1 MGYQTDHERHGY
13 HRPNTLRVTVRQSES
28 KTRRGFDDERT
39 ARKWL
44 YVRLPPRVFYAAGL
58 ERGDIAEV
66 TLYFKS
72 SDGQRSTHPRPTACG
87 IINIR
92 KEQAAPRRVLDDE

>member
-1 MGYQTDHERHGY
+1 MGYKTDHVQHG
-13 HRPNTLRVTVRQSES
+13 HTRPNTLRVTVRQSES

-44 YVRLPPRVFYAAGL
+44 YVRLPPRVFHQCGL
-58 ERGDIAEV
+58 DRGDIAEV
-66 TLYFKS
+66 TLYFKN
-72 SDGQRSTHPRPTACG
+72 DIG

-92 KEQAAPRRVLDDE
+92 KEWTEEAMDDE

>member
-1 MGYQTDHERHGY
+1 MGYQADHVRHG
-13 HRPNTLRVTVRQSES
+13 HTRPNTLRVTVRQSES

-44 YVRLPPRVFYAAGL
+44 FIRLPPRVFHQAGL
-58 ERGDIAEV
+58 DRGDVAEV
-66 TLYFKS
+66 SLYFK
-72 SDGQRSTHPRPTACG
+72 DGIG

-92 KEQAAPRRVLDDE
+92 AEQTGPGVLDDE

>member
-1 MGYQTDHERHGY
+1 MGYKTDHEQHG
-13 HRPNTLRVTVRQSES
+13 HSRPNTLRVTVRQSES

-44 YVRLPPRVFYAAGL
+44 YVRLPPRVFHQCGL

-66 TLYFKS
+66 TLYYPKGHEHQCV
-72 SDGQRSTHPRPTACG
+72 DGTG
-87 IINIR
+87 VINIR
-92 KEQAAPRRVLDDE
+92 KEAWNAKEMDDE

>member
-1 MGYQTDHERHGY
+1 MGHTTDHDRHGY
-13 HRPNTLRVTVRQSES
+13 HKPSTLRVTVRQSES
-28 KTRRGFDDERT
+28 KTRTGFHDERT

-44 YVRLPPRVFYAAGL
+44 YVRLPPRVFHQAGL

-66 TLYFKS
+66 SLYFK
-72 SDGQRSTHPRPTACG
+72 DGVG

-92 KEQAAPRRVLDDE
+92 KEAWDQKVLDDE

>member
-1 MGYQTDHERHGY
+1 MDYKTDHDQHG
-13 HRPNTLRVTVRQSES
+13 HTRPNTLRVTVRQSES
-28 KTRRGFDDERT
+28 KTRRGVNDERT

-44 YVRLPPRVFYAAGL
+44 YVRLPPRVFHAAGL
-58 ERGDIAEV
+58 DRGDIAEV

-72 SDGQRSTHPRPTACG
+72 NDGQRSTQPRPTACG

-92 KEQAAPRRVLDDE
+92 KEWDGPEVMDDE

>member
-1 MGYQTDHERHGY
+1 MGYQRDHDQHGY
-13 HRPNTLRVTVRQSES
+13 TRPNTLRVTVRQSES

-44 YVRLPPRVFYAAGL
+44 FIRLPPRVFHQCGL
-58 ERGDIAEV
+58 YRKDIAEV
-66 TLYFKS
+66 SLYFK
-72 SDGQRSTHPRPTACG
+72 DGVG

-92 KEQAAPRRVLDDE
+92 KEQSGPRVLDDE

>member
-1 MGYQTDHERHGY
+1 MGYTTDHEQHGH

-28 KTRRGFDDERT
+28 KSRTGFDDERT

-44 YVRLPPRVFYAAGL
+44 YVRLPPRVFHQAGL
-58 ERGDIAEV
+58 DRGDIAEV
-66 TLYFKS
+66 TLYFK
-72 SDGQRSTHPRPTACG
+72 DDIG

-92 KEQAAPRRVLDDE
+92 KEWDAQKVFDDE

>member
-1 MGYQTDHERHGY
+1 MGYTTDHERQGY
-13 HRPNTLRVTVRQSES
+13 HKPNTLRVTVRQSES

-44 YVRLPPRVFYAAGL
+44 YVRLPPRVFHAAGL
-58 ERGDIAEV
+58 DRGDVAEV
-66 TLYFKS
+66 TLYFPPES
-72 SDGQRSTHPRPTACG
+72 LLDGALGVKQTG

-92 KEQAAPRRVLDDE
+92 KEVLADE

>member
-1 MGYQTDHERHGY
+1 MGYQADHERQGY

-28 KTRRGFDDERT
+28 KTRRGFNDERT

-44 YVRLPPRVFYAAGL
+44 YVRLPPRVFHQVGL
-58 ERGDIAEV
+58 QRGDVAEV
-66 TLYFKS
+66 SLYFRD
-72 SDGQRSTHPRPTACG
+72 DGG

-92 KEQAAPRRVLDDE
+92 KEQAGPEVLDDE